1 MADEKQAS
9 SRKRYEAYLKGELEA
24 AAMYNSLAGTTRDS
38 ERAEVFRELAATEM
52 RHAGR
57 WAEKLGIPV
66 DSLQPKTTL
75 RTRFYSWLAR
85 RFGIKAVLPVVL
97 RGEYEDMAK
106 YDNDPEAAGLPEEER
121 GHARAL
127 SQMAT
132 PVAPASILERES
144 WHRTGASG
152 TLRAAVLGVND
163 GLVSNFSLVMGVAG
177 GVSGAAN
184 GDPFYVLLAGLAGLF
199 AGAFS
204 MAAGE
209 YVSMKA
215 QRDMF
220 EHQLSIE
227 KTELLEHPEEER
239 DELAL
244 IYRAKGLP
252 RVDAEKLASHIVSNP
267 NVALD
272 TLAREE
278 LGLDPSE
285 LGSPWG
291 AALSSFV
298 AFAIGAIVPIGPY
311 LIVRTG
317 VLPLALSA
325 GLGAL
330 ALVVVGSALSVLT
343 GRSPALGAG
352 RMLAAG
358 GMAAGITY
366 GIGRLVGASLAG

>member
-1 MADEKQAS
+1 MPDNKQAS

-24 AAMYNSLAGTTRDS
+24 AAMYNSLAGATRDS

-57 WAEKLGIPV
+57 WAEKLGIPIE
-66 DSLQPKTTL
+66 SLQPKTTL

-106 YDNDPEAAGLPEEER
+106 YDNDPEAVGLPEEER

-127 SQMAT
+127 AGMAQ
-132 PVAPASILERES
+132 PAAPASILERES

-177 GVSGAAN
+177 GTAAAG

-252 RVDAEKLASHIVSNP
+252 RADAEKLASHILANP

-298 AFAIGAIVPIGPY
+298 AFAAGAIVPIGPY

-330 ALVVVGSALSVLT
+330 ALMVVGGALSVLT
-343 GRSPALGAG
+343 GRSPLAGAG
-352 RMLAAG
+352 RMLVAGGLAAG
-358 GMAAGITY
+358 VTY
-366 GIGRLVGASLAG
+366 GIGRLVGASLVG

>member
-1 MADEKQAS
+1 LADVKDAS
-9 SRKRYEAYLKGELEA
+9 ARKRYEAYLKGELEA
-24 AAMYNSLAGTTRDS
+24 AAMYNGLAASLKDS

-52 RHAGR
+52 RHAAR
-57 WAEKLGIPV
+57 WAEKLGIPIE
-66 DSLQPKTTL
+66 SLRPKVTFG
-75 RTRFYSWLAR
+75 TRFYAWLAR

-97 RGEYEDMAK
+97 RGEYEDMGK
-106 YDNDPEAAGLPEEER
+106 YDADPEAVGLPEEER

-127 SQMAT
+127 SQMAQ
-132 PVAPASILERES
+132 PAAPASIMERES

-177 GVSGAAN
+177 GTAAAG
-184 GDPFYVLLAGLAGLF
+184 GDPFYVLLAGLAGLM

-220 EHQLSIE
+220 EHQLSVE
-227 KTELLEHPEEER
+227 KTELLEHPDEER

-252 RVDAEKLASHIVSNP
+252 REEAQKLASHIVANP
-267 NVALD
+267 QVALD

-291 AALSSFV
+291 AAASSFV
-298 AFAIGAIVPIGPY
+298 AFAIGAVVPILPY
-311 LIVRTG
+311 MIVRTG

-352 RMLAAG
+352 RMLVAGGVAAG
-358 GMAAGITY
+358 VTY
-366 GIGRLVGASLAG
+366 GIGRLVGVTIAG